1 MKALYDDVS
10 LRCSKLVTRSYSTSF
25 SLGIRLLSR
34 ELRDPVYAVY
44 GFVRFADEIVDTFHE
59 YDKCDLLQC
68 FRQDTRRALNEK
80 ISLNPIL
87 HSFQEV
93 VHRYNIE
100 HGLID
105 AFLHSM
111 EMDLAGRKYD
121 QKRFE
126 EYVFGS
132 AEVVGL
138 MCLRVF
144 VDGDEAEYQRLK
156 APAMKLGAAFQK
168 VNFLRDLKADYEH
181 RGRSYFP
188 KVDPKR
194 FDHTSKQEIE
204 ADIDADFAEAVKGI
218 PTAIPQGPVRGLPGL
233 YVLHPPLRKD
243 PQYRTHGDP
252 AETRAHTEYQEVR
265 AYVRKLSQIPNE
277 FAVMAIK
284 EVMLVGDQDRVG
296 YVNEWQEQ

>member
-218 PTAIPQGPVRGLPGL
+218 RQLSRKARLGVYLAYMYYTRLFGKIRNTEPMVIMQKRVR
-233 YVLHPPLRKD
+233 
-243 PQYRTHGDP
+243 
-252 AETRAHTEYQEVR
+252 
-265 AYVRKLSQIPNE
+265 IPNTRKYGLM
-277 FAVMAIK
+277 FGSYLKYRMN
-284 EVMLVGDQDRVG
+284 LL
-296 YVNEWQEQ
+296 